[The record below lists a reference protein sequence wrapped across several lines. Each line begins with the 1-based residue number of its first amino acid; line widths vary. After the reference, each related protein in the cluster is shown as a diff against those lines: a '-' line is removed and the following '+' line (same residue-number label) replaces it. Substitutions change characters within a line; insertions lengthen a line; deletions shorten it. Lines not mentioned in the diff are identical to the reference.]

1 MESEASHQQLK
12 RNKLINNSQLSP
24 TLPLELVTEILSRL
38 PIKTLLKFK
47 CVSKSW
53 LALISSP
60 EFVKFHLSLNTNNKE
75 YTHHKF
81 LMNCRPSYN
90 FKDCSYKVLMN
101 YHPTYNFKDCSLSSL
116 YNESSTEAKELDY
129 PMKSYSMH
137 RRVPY
142 GDSIVGSANGLIC
155 LVIGKTKFFLWNPSI
170 RKYQQLPDPK
180 TSVRCFPRRAYGFGY
195 DEFHDYTP
203 RGPYGF
209 GYDEFHDDYKV
220 VCFSNDVLHDDGSC
234 ELEVKIYSL
243 KSDSWRRVDDCPCP
257 EYGVKESWTK
267 MFILK
272 YPEHRLGKGTQGLI
286 CLHMANEGE
295 FLVAFLG
302 SNFMICNSK
311 GDSLRYL
318 EVINSERFS
327 NPEIY
332 VESLVWPF
340 STGRTEDATK
350 KVLKGW

>member
-257 EYGVKESWTK
+257 VQQYFSGSTLMSSSWFGGAADTDV
-267 MFILK
+267 
-272 YPEHRLGKGTQGLI
+272 ECDRS
-286 CLHMANEGE
+286 N
-295 FLVAFLG
+295 FLVEREVKG
-302 SNFMICNSK
+302 EVNSTFTK
-311 GDSLRYL
+311 T
-318 EVINSERFS
+318 ERD
-327 NPEIY
+327 
-332 VESLVWPF
+332 LH
-340 STGRTEDATK
+340 K
-350 KVLKGW
+350 KEAIVRITHFRCEFKI

>member
-1 MESEASHQQLK
+1 MKKQTTTTHISAAKMESEASHQQLK

-24 TLPLELVTEILSRL
+24 TLPLELITEILSRL

-90 FKDCSYKVLMN
+90 FKDSSYKVLMN

-257 EYGVKESWTK
+257 VQQYFSGSTLMSSSWFGGAADTDV
-267 MFILK
+267 
-272 YPEHRLGKGTQGLI
+272 ECDRS
-286 CLHMANEGE
+286 N
-295 FLVAFLG
+295 FLVEREVKG
-302 SNFMICNSK
+302 EVNSTFTK
-311 GDSLRYL
+311 T
-318 EVINSERFS
+318 ERD
-327 NPEIY
+327 
-332 VESLVWPF
+332 LH
-340 STGRTEDATK
+340 K
-350 KVLKGW
+350 KEAIVRITHFRCEFKI

>member
-142 GDSIVGSANGLIC
+142 GDSIIGSANGLIC
-155 LVIGKTKFFLWNPSI
+155 LVIGKTKFFLWNPSS
-170 RKYQQLPDPK
+170 
-180 TSVRCFPRRAYGFGY
+180 TSNCLILKLL
-195 DEFHDYTP
+195 
-203 RGPYGF
+203 GPYGF

-220 VCFSNDVLHDDGSC
+220 VCFSNDVLHDDGPC

-267 MFILK
+267 MFTLK
-272 YPEHRLGKGTQGLI
+272 YPEHRLGIGTQGLI

-318 EVINSERFS
+318 EVINSESFS